1 MPHREADWEQALRH
15 VRETEPLVAEQEARI
30 EHLRAQGL
38 PTEAAEDVLLQLQT
52 TLDLMKTRLWTLTS
66 GRDS

>member
-1 MPHREADWEQALRH
+1 MPL
-15 VRETEPLVAEQEARI
+15 LAEQEARI
-30 EHLRAQGL
+30 ERLRAQGL

>member
-15 VRETEPLVAEQEARI
+15 VRETEPLLAEQEARI
-30 EHLRAQGL
+30 GQLRAQGL
-38 PTEAAEDVLLQLQT
+38 PIEAAEDILLQLQT
-52 TLDLMKTRLWTLTS
+52 TVDLMKTRLWTLIS

>member
-30 EHLRAQGL
+30 GKLRAQGL
-38 PTEAAEDVLLQLQT
+38 PTEAA
-52 TLDLMKTRLWTLTS
+52 KTYCSSFKQPWT
-66 GRDS
+66 